1 MSLKGRSKDFYINK
15 IIPLCI
21 RVMVDKAPVISHMY
35 FTWRNLRRD
44 LLQSKCKSTTVRAG
58 AVMFPV

>member
-1 MSLKGRSKDFYINK
+1 
-15 IIPLCI
+15 
-21 RVMVDKAPVISHMY
+21 MVDKAPVISHMY